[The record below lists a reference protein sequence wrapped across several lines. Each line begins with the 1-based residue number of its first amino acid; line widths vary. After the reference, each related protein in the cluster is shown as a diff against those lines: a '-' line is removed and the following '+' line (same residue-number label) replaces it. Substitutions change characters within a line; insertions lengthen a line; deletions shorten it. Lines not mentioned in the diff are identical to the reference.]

1 MTPRNRLLKMKLSV
15 IICTYNRSE
24 LLAYCLD
31 SLYEQFFDSGAIEVI
46 VVDNNSNDKTQEVIN
61 KFSAHGV
68 RNIIETNQG
77 LSHARNRGAAEAKGD
92 WLLYLDDDI
101 LRDVG
106 MLDRCLKWCDESKI
120 VAFGGA
126 FSPWY
131 HYGEP
136 HWFKKEYASINL
148 KYDRVTELK
157 GEEFLTGCVFALR
170 KDGLNEV
177 GGFDQNLGMRGNV
190 VGYGEE
196 TEVQRLLRQKGH
208 NIIFD
213 PAIHVR
219 HVVNPERLDPMWY
232 LHSGWALG
240 RDQVLAGKSKGGTLY
255 LIFVLITAVLLLV
268 FTGAINGVKLIFS
281 KNYYPE
287 NLVIDSFRKLMKRA
301 AIIYF
306 NVIPSKR

>member
-1 MTPRNRLLKMKLSV
+1 MKLSV

-24 LLAYCLD
+24 LLAYCLN
-31 SLYEQFFDSGAIEVI
+31 SLYEQSFDSGTIEVI
-46 VVDNNSNDKTQEVIN
+46 VVDNNSNDRTQELIN
-61 KFSAHGV
+61 EFSEKGV

-77 LSHARNRGAAEAKGD
+77 LSHARNRGAAEAKGE
-92 WLLYLDDDI
+92 WLIYLDDDI
-101 LRDVG
+101 LLDPG
-106 MLDRCLKWCDESKI
+106 MLDRCLKWCDDQKI

-170 KDGLNEV
+170 KDSLSDV
-177 GGFDQNLGMRGNV
+177 GGFDQNLGMRGNI

-196 TEVQRLLRQKGH
+196 TEVQRLLRQKGKK
-208 NIIFD
+208 IIFD
-213 PAIHVR
+213 PSIHVR

-232 LHSGWALG
+232 LQAGWALG
-240 RDQVLAGKSKGGTLY
+240 RDQVWAGKSRGGSFY
-255 LIFVLITAVLLLV
+255 LISIFLTAALLLLSSGV
-268 FTGAINGVKLIFS
+268 VNGVKMIFS

-287 NLVIDSFRKLMKRA
+287 NLVIDSCRKLMKRA

-306 NVIPSKR
+306 NVIPSQHS